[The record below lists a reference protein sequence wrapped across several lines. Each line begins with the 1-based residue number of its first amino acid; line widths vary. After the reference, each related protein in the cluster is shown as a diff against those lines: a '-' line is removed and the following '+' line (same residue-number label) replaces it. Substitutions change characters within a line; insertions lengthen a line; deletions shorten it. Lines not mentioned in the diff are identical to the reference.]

1 MTTERGTSRRWV
13 LNSLLGGLVV
23 GSGCVDS
30 SDSAG
35 AETTRRA
42 ALTTGRTSTAG
53 TTAETTA
60 TTTTE
65 ATTTETTTTETTT
78 ETTTT
83 VTRPVTYDGLELR
96 DRPTLGTRN
105 VPVTL
110 VYWSDYQCPYCQRF
124 EAKTLPKIEEK
135 LIASG
140 QLRFVYKP
148 VPMFGKE
155 SKRVATAAHS
165 VWNQVKDDD
174 RDAFWNWQRDV
185 VNAAIDD
192 ESGWTTR
199 RSLVERADGTDGV
212 SGDDLDSDIRSGR
225 YGDRVEDD
233 YTEAKDW
240 SFEGTPHF
248 LIFGDDPGVRTTLS
262 GTPSY
267 EWIADAV
274 EMYR

>member
-1 MTTERGTSRRWV
+1 MTNERGTSRRWV
-13 LNSLLGGLVV
+13 LNSLLGGLVA

-30 SDSAG
+30 SDSANI
-35 AETTRRA
+35 ETSQRA

-60 TTTTE
+60 TTATE
-65 ATTTETTTTETTT
+65 ATTTETTT

-83 VTRPVTYDGLELR
+83 VTRPVTYDRLELR

-110 VYWSDYQCPYCQRF
+110 VYWSDYRCPYCQRF
-124 EAKTLPKIEEK
+124 EAKTLPKIVDE
-135 LIASG
+135 LITPG
-140 QLRFVYKP
+140 KLRFVYKP
-148 VPMFGKE
+148 VPLFGKE
-155 SKRVATAAHS
+155 SKRVARAAHC

-185 VNAAIDD
+185 LKAAMHD

-199 RSLVERADGTDGV
+199 RSLVERADSTDGV
-212 SGDDLDSDIRSGR
+212 SGDELDSGIRSGR
-225 YGDRVEDD
+225 YGDRVDD
-233 YTEAKDW
+233 DFSEAKDW
-240 SFEGTPHF
+240 SLEGTPHF
-248 LIFGDDPGVRTTLS
+248 LIFGDDPGIHTALS
-262 GTPSY
+262 GAPSY

-274 EMYR
+274 EDYR